1 MSSGIHRHHRHHRY
15 IVNRWRFAFSRR
27 WFGYL
32 ALAIVFAA
40 VCVALS
46 QWQVARLNETRNANQ
61 LVDRNYHST
70 PISLNSALPTLG
82 SYSALQQWK
91 QVAMTGTYLTDEQV
105 LVRNRP
111 LNGQPGFEVLDPLL
125 LADGSV
131 FVVDRGYVPIGNTQD
146 RPDSVPSP
154 RSGTVTVVVRLKASE
169 ATLRGRSDTLGEL
182 ATIHLPDFAKL
193 VGKPTY
199 TGAYGLMVSE
209 SPTSAVRPRPLPQP
223 QLDEGLHISYAIQW
237 VIFGIMAF
245 FGLWYAIRQ
254 EYRMRN
260 ADDPEEQ
267 QRLEVQERKK
277 LMKPRSD
284 SEIEDEILETSIGSK
299 PGL

>member
-1 MSSGIHRHHRHHRY
+1 
-15 IVNRWRFAFSRR
+15 VNRWRFAFSRR

-182 ATIHLPDFAKL
+182 ATIHLPDVAKL

>member
-1 MSSGIHRHHRHHRY
+1 M
-15 IVNRWRFAFSRR
+15 NRWRFALSRR

-32 ALAIVFAA
+32 ALAVVFAA

-46 QWQVARLNETRNANQ
+46 HWQIARLNETRTANE

-70 PISLNSALPTLG
+70 PIALDSALPSLT
-82 SYSALQQWK
+82 SYSARQQWK
-91 QVAMTGTYLTDEQV
+91 QVTLTGTYLTDEQV

-125 LADGSV
+125 LADGRV

-146 RPDSVPSP
+146 RPDSIPSP
-154 RSGTVTVVVRLKASE
+154 RSDTVTVVVRLQAGE
-169 ATLRGRSDTLGEL
+169 PTLSGRSDTQGEL
-182 ATIHLPDFAKL
+182 ATIHLPDVAKL

-199 TGAYGLMVSE
+199 TRAYGLMVSE
-209 SPTSAVRPRPLPQP
+209 SPAAATRPTAMQKPE
-223 QLDEGLHISYAIQW
+223 LDEGLHISYAIQW

-260 ADDPEEQ
+260 VDDPEEH
-267 QRLEVQERKK
+267 QRARVRERKK
-277 LMKPRSD
+277 RTGPRSD
-284 SEIEDEILETSIGSK
+284 SEIEDEILETTVGAGPSR
-299 PGL
+299 

>member
-1 MSSGIHRHHRHHRY
+1 M
-15 IVNRWRFAFSRR
+15 NRWRFALSRR

-32 ALAIVFAA
+32 ALAVVFAA

-46 QWQVARLNETRNANQ
+46 QWQIARLNETRTANE

-70 PISLNSALPTLG
+70 PIALDSALPNLT
-82 SYSALQQWK
+82 SYSARQQWK
-91 QVAMTGTYLTDEQV
+91 QVTLTGTYLTDEQV

-125 LADGSV
+125 LADGRV

-146 RPDSVPSP
+146 RPDSIPSP
-154 RSGTVTVVVRLKASE
+154 RSDTVTVVVRLRAGE
-169 ATLRGRSDTLGEL
+169 PTLSGRSDTQGEL
-182 ATIHLPDFAKL
+182 ATIHLPDVAKL

-209 SPTSAVRPRPLPQP
+209 SPAAATRPTAMQKPE
-223 QLDEGLHISYAIQW
+223 LDEGLHISYAIQW

-260 ADDPEEQ
+260 VDDPEEH
-267 QRLEVQERKK
+267 QRARVRERKK
-277 LMKPRSD
+277 RTGPRSD
-284 SEIEDEILETSIGSK
+284 SEIEDEILETTVGAGPSR
-299 PGL
+299 

>member
-1 MSSGIHRHHRHHRY
+1 M
-15 IVNRWRFAFSRR
+15 NRWRFALSRR

-32 ALAIVFAA
+32 ALAVVFAA

-46 QWQVARLNETRNANQ
+46 QWQIARLNETRTANE

-70 PISLNSALPTLG
+70 PIALDSALPNLT
-82 SYSALQQWK
+82 SYSARQQWK
-91 QVAMTGTYLTDEQV
+91 QVTLTGTYLTDEQV

-125 LADGSV
+125 LADGRV

-146 RPDSVPSP
+146 RPDSIPSP
-154 RSGTVTVVVRLKASE
+154 RSDTVTVVVRLRAGE
-169 ATLRGRSDTLGEL
+169 PTLSGRSDTQGEL
-182 ATIHLPDFAKL
+182 ATIHLPDVAKL

-209 SPTSAVRPRPLPQP
+209 SPAAATRPTAMQKPE
-223 QLDEGLHISYAIQW
+223 LDEGLHISYAIQW

-267 QRLEVQERKK
+267 ERAEERERKK
-277 LMKPRSD
+277 LTKPRSD
-284 SEIEDEILETSIGSK
+284 SEIEDEILEASVGARTGR
-299 PGL
+299 

>member
-1 MSSGIHRHHRHHRY
+1 
-15 IVNRWRFAFSRR
+15 VNRWRFALSRR

-32 ALAIVFAA
+32 ALAVVFSA

-46 QWQVARLNETRNANQ
+46 QWQVARLNETRAANE
-61 LVDRNYHST
+61 LVNRNYRST
-70 PISLNSALPTLG
+70 PVALKTAIPSLTSYSPQQQWMQVKVTG
-82 SYSALQQWK
+82 SYLADDAL
-91 QVAMTGTYLTDEQV
+91 

-111 LNGQPGFEVLDPLL
+111 LNGQPGFEVLNPLL

-131 FVVDRGYVPIGNTQD
+131 FVVDRGYVPIGNKQD
-146 RPDSVPSP
+146 RPDSIPSP
-154 RSGTVTVVVRLKASE
+154 RSGQVTVTVR
-169 ATLRGRSDTLGEL
+169 LRGGEPTLSGRSNRTGEL
-182 ATIHLPDFAKL
+182 ATIRLPDVAKL

-209 SPTSAVRPRPLPQP
+209 SPASAARPVALPRP
-223 QLDEGLHISYAIQW
+223 QLNEGLHISYAIQW

-260 ADDPEEQ
+260 AEDPEEQ
-267 QRLEVQERKK
+267 QRAEVREQKK
-277 LMKPRSD
+277 LAKPRTD
-284 SEIEDEILETSIGSK
+284 SEIEDALLESTLSPRGR
-299 PGL
+299 